1 MIRVKLRKVTFSSL
15 QLIFAHETIL
25 IGNVYGEPRDIS
37 RTKESKKKKDSRK
50 KYLWVC
56 SHKVILE
63 TPKIEKKKKDERKN
77 QRIEKIQ

>member
-37 RTKESKKKKDSRK
+37 RTKESKKKRIQERNIYGFAHIRSYWK
-50 KYLWVC
+50 L
-56 SHKVILE
+56 
-63 TPKIEKKKKDERKN
+63 PKLKKKKKDERKN